1 MRIKRDSAIK
11 LIRNE
16 FRVHKEVT
24 KKSILLYIENR
35 ISYEEFLQIKNEEL

>member
-16 FRVHKEVT
+16 FRVYKEVT

-35 ISYEEFLQIKNEEL
+35 ISYEEFLKIKNEEL